1 MSCCGDY
8 QPSLSPHEAPVCASC
23 GATIYRYEIYGKLI
37 MIAVNRG
44 SVTVNDVTITA
55 SYSDAALS
63 KHLRNCTD
71 TRTAMAIRKLMRGE
85 TA

>member
-23 GATIYRYEIYGKLI
+23 GATVYHYEIYGREI
-37 MIAVNRG
+37 IIAVNGG

-55 SYSDAALS
+55 SHADAALS
-63 KHLRNCTD
+63 KHLRNCID
-71 TRTAMAIRKLMRGE
+71 TRTAMAIRKRMRGE
-85 TA
+85 FS